1 VTANGDSNAERLVDP
16 NRMTSMGR
24 RDAVL
29 RQLLVASPHSYRIDA
44 VWGKFYVSDSTISS
58 DIKILRSVLQQY
70 HLILNRSYDQIWI
83 EGSEAD
89 VRRSIN
95 DLLITDSGILDEDF
109 GHTDQRMQ
117 RRDSAFVTHQLDL
130 IEELTH
136 AKIPYPYNVNLFSH
150 LYILI
155 ERYRG
160 AGALI
165 DTSSGDDAQ
174 LVSMQQQGLAKVC
187 ECVIR
192 NLDDYLDT
200 TLPGV
205 EVANLY
211 QYLTSSRIDSGRI
224 TVSEIP
230 EQVRAVTDFLIDRV
244 SEDPSYHDIGSND
257 LFASLANHIKPLL
270 NRLENHI
277 SVKNNLLE
285 QIKLE
290 YPHLFDVVREASAQ
304 LVQRYRLN
312 SIDDEENGF
321 ITVYFAQAL
330 ENMHAPIN
338 ILLVC
343 TTGLGTAQLLKAKI
357 ERRFSELNIVETV
370 AVRDLKDSL
379 ASHDEVDLV
388 ISTVGLPSSVH
399 IATLVVSAMFTG
411 EDQEQLEHEVDRIR
425 KGMSR

>member
-1 VTANGDSNAERLVDP
+1 
-16 NRMTSMGR
+16 MTSMGR

-58 DIKILRSVLQQY
+58 DIKILRSMLHQY
-70 HLILNRSYDQIWI
+70 HLIVNRSYDQIWV

-109 GHTDQRMQ
+109 EHTDQRMQ

-165 DTSSGDDAQ
+165 DAGSGDDVQ
-174 LVSMQQQGLAKVC
+174 LASMRLQGLVKVC

-200 TLPGV
+200 TLPSI
-205 EVANLY
+205 EVSNLY

-224 TVSEIP
+224 AVSEMP
-230 EQVRAVTDFLIDRV
+230 ERVRAVTGYLIDRV
-244 SEDPSYHDIGSND
+244 SEDPSYRDIGSNE
-257 LFASLANHIKPLL
+257 LFVSLAKHIKPLL

-290 YPHLFDVVREASAQ
+290 YPHLFDVVRGASAR

-312 SIDDEENGF
+312 AIDDEENGF

-357 ERRFSELNIVETV
+357 KRRFSELNIVETV
-370 AVRDLKDSL
+370 AARDPKDAL

-425 KGMSR
+425 KEMNR